1 MQIAL
6 ITSTKDTA
14 SANLKKRLLESYEF
28 VETELEFDNNPVYCY
43 LSGKNDVKLYTIETP
58 LITRDDLDDEIEAD
72 LFLFLSRHRAE
83 GGRASLTV
91 HPIGNFGE
99 ALAGGKSRKL
109 GICHS
114 EYFKNILNEFAENVK
129 GTKYEATVESTHHG
143 PFMNKPALFVEL
155 GSNETF
161 WEDKEGAKIV
171 IKSVMD
177 AIENDSKDK
186 DDNPIG
192 KESNNKNNK
201 GKNIIKND
209 FQSNKN
215 NTQSDKKTNPKN
227 NSENNGSNKN
237 HEKTDDYG
245 NKAAFVIG
253 GSHYSH
259 IANKLLLESGYSV
272 SHICPK
278 HKLADLDDETLRQA
292 MERSFPKADLALLD
306 WKGLG
311 SEKQRIIGLLE
322 KNGIEFERSDKFF
335 K

>member
-1 MQIAL
+1 MKIAL
-6 ITSTKDTA
+6 ISSTKDTA
-14 SANLKKRLLESYEF
+14 SVNLKKRLLENYEF
-28 VETELEFDNNPVYCY
+28 VETELEFDNNAVYGY

-58 LITRDDLDDEIEAD
+58 LITRDDLDDEIDAD

-109 GICHS
+109 GICHP
-114 EYFKNILNEFAENVK
+114 EYFKRILNELTENVK

-143 PFMNKPALFVEL
+143 PFMDKPALFVEL

-171 IKSVMD
+171 INSVMS
-177 AIENDSKDK
+177 AIENNSDDK
-186 DDNPIG
+186 EDNPIE
-192 KESNNKNNK
+192 KRSNNKDNK
-201 GKNIIKND
+201 DKNIIKND

-215 NTQSDKKTNPKN
+215 TNSKKINKKN
-227 NSENNGSNKN
+227 
-237 HEKTDDYG
+237 DDYE

-259 IANKLLLESGYSV
+259 IANKLLLNTEYSV

-292 MERSFPKADLALLD
+292 MERSLPKTNFALLD
-306 WKGLG
+306 WKGMG
-311 SEKQRIIGLLE
+311 SEKQRVLELLE
-322 KNGIEFERSDKFF
+322 NSKVKFERSDKFF